1 VKAAHLRVT
10 GLVQGV
16 GYRQTCRMVARSLD
30 LVGWVRNLSDG
41 SVEVFAQGSDQGLDR
56 LLDWAWQGPPS
67 SMVSGVESDVVAADP
82 TLTDFFIQPNPMRRR
97 GDDARP

>member
-1 VKAAHLRVT
+1 MKAVHLRVT

-41 SVEVFAQGSDQGLDR
+41 SVEVFAQGSDRALDGL
-56 LLDWAWQGPPS
+56 LEWAWHGPS
-67 SMVSGVESDVVAADP
+67 SSRVSGVESDVVAIDQ
-82 TLTDFFIQPNPMRRR
+82 TLTDFFIQPNPSHRL
-97 GDDARP
+97 

>member
-1 VKAAHLRVT
+1 MKAVHLRVT

-41 SVEVFAQGSDQGLDR
+41 SVEVFAQGSDRSLDGL
-56 LLDWAWQGPPS
+56 LEWAWHGPSPS
-67 SMVSGVESDVVAADP
+67 LVSGVESDVVAIDQ
-82 TLTDFFIQPNPMRRR
+82 TLTDFFIQPNPSHRL
-97 GDDARP
+97 